1 MKHIFV
7 RPALQRDS
15 ETCAKWA
22 VQNLDRNKIDPKV
35 IEYPSTFT
43 LAAYDS
49 EDGVILFMPVQTPLM
64 MESVCVNPKVSERKQ
79 ALALK
84 EIVQALVTS
93 CHLQGRGEVYFLGSD
108 ERTSAFAESQLFEKV
123 DVPVYRVRI
132 SDLEKQNE
140 GL

>member
-7 RPALQRDS
+7 RPAKSEDI

-22 VQNLDRNKIDPKV
+22 VQNLDRNKLDSEV
-35 IEYPSTFT
+35 VNYPSTFT

-64 MESVCVNPKVSERKQ
+64 LESACVNPEVSDRKQ

-84 EIVQALVTS
+84 EIIQALVTS
-93 CHLQGRGEVYFLGSD
+93 CHLQGRGEIYFLGSD
-108 ERTSAFAESQLFEKV
+108 EKTSSFAENQLFERV
-123 DVPVYRVRI
+123 DVPVYRVKL
-132 SDLEKQNE
+132 SSLE
-140 GL
+140 

>member
-7 RPALQRDS
+7 RQAEKRDIDKC
-15 ETCAKWA
+15 TKWA
-22 VQNLDRNKIDPKV
+22 VQNLERNKIDPKV

-64 MESVCVNPKVSERKQ
+64 MESVCVNPEVSDRKQ

-93 CHLQGRGEVYFLGSD
+93 CHLQGRGEIYFLGSD
-108 ERTSAFAESQLFEKV
+108 ERTSAFAENQLFERIN
-123 DVPVYRVRI
+123 VPVYRVRI
-132 SDLEKQNE
+132 SDLEK
-140 GL
+140 